1 MLQHALI
8 LLSEKG
14 EIRFS
19 IVPKLIFN
27 NIKIIKKN
35 YVTGIN
41 AGNVWNALN
50 EGGKLNVKDLKKATK
65 IKTDRE
71 LNLTLGWLLREDKV
85 VVEEEGK
92 EVFVS
97 LK

>member
-1 MLQHALI
+1 MLQ
-8 LLSEKG
+8 EK
-14 EIRFS
+14 
-19 IVPKLIFN
+19 
-27 NIKIIKKN
+27 
-35 YVTGIN
+35 TGVN